1 MIKNVSDILKESAE
15 LDKDILDIMD
25 ESVPAFE
32 YTSSG
37 LEANY
42 LEGENFISEAYADLM
57 SYKAQANEILV
68 ESMGS
73 MNEASIGEMRRMIDE
88 TLASKAQSIGYK
100 IAQFFR
106 ALAKKIRIAILGG
119 QLKRIGKMI
128 PSLESSGADLSVANA
143 NCMMAQEIIYL
154 TTECIEENG
163 SKSADEIFEGLAKGF
178 DEVVAKI
185 NDLKLDDYMGTKAYD
200 MSRSLNNHIDYSKDL
215 TAALEKWAT
224 AAITTSS
231 AEDAA
236 NARKVS
242 SNLNKIVTAY
252 LKTISA
258 CLAAIRAA
266 ASKQPKGNNGKD
278 AANKKNPVKGDKAA
292 QAED

>member
-57 SYKAQANEILV
+57 SYKAQANEVLV

-88 TLASKAQSIGYK
+88 TLASKAQSIGFK
-100 IAQFFR
+100 VAQLIR
-106 ALAKKIRIAILGG
+106 SLAKKVQTVVLGG
-119 QLKRIGKMI
+119 QLKQIAKKISKLDKASVNLEKSGRLLQMVIFDCGAI
-128 PSLESSGADLSVANA
+128 LRALESVKGSMDPEAIEDAIVDIYGRDIVDKAYANFSADDIVGEVSKLINHAKKFISDMNTIATKALKAESPEEAAKLRKISSGINK
-143 NCMMAQEIIYL
+143 L
-154 TTECIEENG
+154 TT
-163 SKSADEIFEGLAKGF
+163 IFLKN
-178 DEVVAKI
+178 VALV
-185 NDLKLDDYMGTKAYD
+185 LKAFQ
-200 MSRSLNNHIDYSKDL
+200 
-215 TAALEKWAT
+215 
-224 AAITTSS
+224 
-231 AEDAA
+231 
-236 NARKVS
+236 
-242 SNLNKIVTAY
+242 
-252 LKTISA
+252 
-258 CLAAIRAA
+258 AA
-266 ASKQPKGNNGKD
+266 AKAKP
-278 AANKKNPVKGDKAA
+278 AAKRDKVA

>member
-57 SYKAQANEILV
+57 SYKAQANEVLV

-88 TLASKAQSIGYK
+88 TLASKAQSIGFK
-100 IAQFFR
+100 VAQLFR
-106 ALAKKIRIAILGG
+106 ALAKKVQTVVLGG
-119 QLKRIGKMI
+119 QLKQIAKKISKLDKASVNLEKSGRLLQMVIFDCDAI
-128 PSLESSGADLSVANA
+128 LRALESVKGSMDPEAIEDAIVDIYGRDIVDKAYANFSADDIVGEVSKLINHAKKFISDMNTIATKALKAESPEEAAKLRKISSGINK
-143 NCMMAQEIIYL
+143 L
-154 TTECIEENG
+154 TTIFLKNVALVLKAFQAAAKA
-163 SKSADEIFEGLAKGF
+163 KSAA
-178 DEVVAKI
+178 
-185 NDLKLDDYMGTKAYD
+185 
-200 MSRSLNNHIDYSKDL
+200 
-215 TAALEKWAT
+215 
-224 AAITTSS
+224 
-231 AEDAA
+231 
-236 NARKVS
+236 
-242 SNLNKIVTAY
+242 
-252 LKTISA
+252 
-258 CLAAIRAA
+258 
-266 ASKQPKGNNGKD
+266 
-278 AANKKNPVKGDKAA
+278 KGDKPA

>member
-57 SYKAQANEILV
+57 SYKAQANEVLV

-88 TLASKAQSIGYK
+88 TLASKAQSIGFK
-100 IAQFFR
+100 VAQLFR
-106 ALAKKIRIAILGG
+106 ALAKKVQTVVLGG
-119 QLKRIGKMI
+119 QLKVLTKKVPQLEKAGIDLGDAAANCAMARKIADIVTDAMSSKRTGGFTEGALK
-128 PSLESSGADLSVANA
+128 SLEQA
-143 NCMMAQEIIYL
+143 
-154 TTECIEENG
+154 IEEING
-163 SKSADEIFEGLAKGF
+163 LSKGDFSRFNNPNMTNDLQGQIKN
-178 DEVVAKI
+178 AKI
-185 NDLKLDDYMGTKAYD
+185 MISGMN
-200 MSRSLNNHIDYSKDL
+200 
-215 TAALEKWAT
+215 KWAT
-224 AAITTSS
+224 AAI
-231 AEDAA
+231 
-236 NARKVS
+236 KVS
-242 SNLNKIVTAY
+242 DAEESANLRKISTCVNKIVTAY
-252 LKTISA
+252 LKAVSASLKAISA
-258 CLAAIRAA
+258 ATNKQ
-266 ASKQPKGNNGKD
+266 SKVNKD
-278 AANKKNPVKGDKAA
+278 QKKVDKKNAVKGDKPA

>member
-37 LEANY
+37 LDANY
-42 LEGENFISEAYADLM
+42 LEGENFISEAYADLI
-57 SYKAQANEILV
+57 SYKAQANEVLV

-73 MNEASIGEMRRMIDE
+73 MNESAIVEMRRMIDE

-106 ALAKKIRIAILGG
+106 ALVKKIRISILGG
-119 QLKRIGKMI
+119 QLKRVGKMI

-143 NCMMAQEIIYL
+143 NCRMAEDIIDL
-154 TTECIEENG
+154 MTDCIEENR
-163 SKSADEIFEGLAKGF
+163 SKSADEIFESLAKGL

-200 MSRSLNNHIDYSKDL
+200 LPRSLNDIIDHAKGL
-215 TAALEKWAT
+215 TTALEKWAT
-224 AAITTSS
+224 AAINTSS

-242 SNLNKIVTAY
+242 GNLNKIVTVY

-266 ASKQPKGNNGKD
+266 ASKQPKG
-278 AANKKNPVKGDKAA
+278 DKAA